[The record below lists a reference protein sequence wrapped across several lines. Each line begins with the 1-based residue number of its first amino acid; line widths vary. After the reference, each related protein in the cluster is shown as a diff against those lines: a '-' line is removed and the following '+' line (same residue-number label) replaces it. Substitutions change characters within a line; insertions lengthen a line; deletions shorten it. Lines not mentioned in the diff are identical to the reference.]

1 MKVFVD
7 FDTCD
12 GNAVCM
18 SICPEVFELGDDG
31 YLHVLR
37 EEPGEDLREKV
48 KGAEV
53 SCPTQAITIQD

>member
-31 YLHVLR
+31 YLHVLQ
-37 EEPGEDLREKV
+37 EEPGEDLRDKV